1 MSGKRRKSRKISKK
15 TGIYGIIICLVALAI
30 LAIRFIN
37 PDLYNEVSKTL
48 FGNENNSLNASASNT
63 SIVNDNDTDVDVKVN
78 VTNPESLKDVTI
90 KTSKKITS
98 EFVSND
104 QTSLKVYF
112 FDVGQADSMLIQ
124 NNGENMLIDAGN
136 NEDGETLV
144 NNLKT
149 LGVEK
154 IDYLVGTHPHED
166 HIGGMDDIIN
176 SFEIGKIYMPNV
188 STNTKTFEDVI
199 DAAKNKNLQIE
210 TPKAGD
216 KFTIGKS
223 SCEVA
228 YVGSDKENLN
238 LSSIIIK
245 MKYNNLSYL
254 FTGDTEADVENK
266 IDFGKINILKVAHH
280 GSDTSSSEKFVN
292 ETAPE
297 VAIISVGKDN
307 SYGHPSN
314 EIIKR
319 YEKVGSKI
327 YRTDEVG
334 NIFIEQK

>member
-1 MSGKRRKSRKISKK
+1 MKEKLRKSRNISKK
-15 TGIYGIIICLVALAI
+15 TGISGIIICLVALVV
-30 LAIRFIN
+30 LAIKFIN

-104 QTSLKVYF
+104 QTLLKVYF

-199 DAAKNKNLQIE
+199 DATKNKNLQIE

-216 KFTIGKS
+216 NFTIGKA

>member
-48 FGNENNSLNASASNT
+48 FGEVNNTLNTGVSNESGSE
-63 SIVNDNDTDVDVKVN
+63 IN
-78 VTNPESLKDVTI
+78 VTNPENLKDVTI
-90 KTSKKITS
+90 KTSKEITS
-98 EFVSND
+98 DFISND

-136 NEDGETLV
+136 NEDGEMLV
-144 NNLKT
+144 NNLKI
-149 LGVEK
+149 LGIEK

-223 SCEVA
+223 SCSSVA
-228 YVGSDKENLN
+228 FNSINKLKVISTTSVGLASL
-238 LSSIIIK
+238 LSILLI
-245 MKYNNLSYL
+245 
-254 FTGDTEADVENK
+254 NK
-266 IDFGKINILKVAHH
+266 IGLK
-280 GSDTSSSEKFVN
+280 FC
-292 ETAPE
+292 
-297 VAIISVGKDN
+297 
-307 SYGHPSN
+307 SN
-314 EIIKR
+314 AFFNTNL
-319 YEKVGSKI
+319 V
-327 YRTDEVG
+327 
-334 NIFIEQK
+334 

>member
-48 FGNENNSLNASASNT
+48 FGEVNNTLNTGVSNESGSE
-63 SIVNDNDTDVDVKVN
+63 IN
-78 VTNPESLKDVTI
+78 VTNPENLKDVTI
-90 KTSKKITS
+90 KTSKEITS
-98 EFVSND
+98 DFISND

-136 NEDGETLV
+136 NEDGEMLV
-144 NNLKT
+144 NNLKV
-149 LGVEK
+149 LGIEK

-176 SFEIGKIYMPNV
+176 NFSIGKIFMPSV
-188 STNTKTFEDVI
+188 TTNTKTFEDVI
-199 DAAKNKNLQIE
+199 DAAKNKGLQIE
-210 TPKAGD
+210 TPKIGD
-216 KFTIGKS
+216 EFTVGS
-223 SCEVA
+223 ANCNVA
-228 YVGSDKENLN
+228 YVGDNKENLN

-245 MKYNNLSYL
+245 LNYNNLGYL
-254 FTGDTEADVENK
+254 FTGDAEAEIENK
-266 IDFGKINILKVAHH
+266 INVGKINILKVGHH
-280 GSDTSSSEKFVN
+280 GSDTSSSEKFVK

-297 VAIISVGKDN
+297 VAIISIGKDN
-307 SYGHPSN
+307 SYGHPSV

-319 YEKVGSKI
+319 YEEVGSKI